1 MLDVLKGN
9 KHLRNVATAR
19 SPFEVADD
27 HISALNERMLHELLR
42 RLLNAEAHTNGIHPD
57 RIHVASNI
65 HAPDGGIDGYITWK
79 NGPARTD
86 FLPSRQC
93 YFQLKSG
100 QVLPSKAAREL
111 LARKGEI
118 KDMVRLALED
128 NGNYIL
134 LCTHDCT
141 PKGILERETRMVEA
155 VRDTGIDVSDDQIA
169 FRDSSQIASWTN
181 RYPSIALWV
190 MESTRPGSI
199 GPFHSQGHWAG
210 RFEHSASP
218 WVDDERLAEI
228 EAYIRERIGY
238 PRKILRFV
246 GLSGIGKSRLILE
259 SLGQGEGDRTL
270 GCSLSDLV
278 MYAAQSESGLESI
291 NTVVQSLAD
300 SGQRAV
306 VVVDDCD
313 VESHEVLAGM
323 VSKEGS
329 HLSLITID
337 HDVPTGTLTANTI
350 RVAEAPSSVTE
361 GIINRISPDLQSED
375 KRRLERFSEGFPKI
389 AILVTQAW
397 DRSAPIAHATDDALV
412 DAFVTGRSPHD
423 RGLLLKSAALLST
436 FPLLGVEGTLD
447 HQLQEVANLGL
458 HCTFADLYAGIG
470 QLVDRNV
477 AERKGRLAVLQPR
490 PIALRMAERQW
501 KEWSPATWER
511 VLSGDVNRELKI
523 SAARQLALLNTTE
536 TAKKVVAYVCRYSG
550 PFDDF
555 EDGSSQ
561 THAEVLSALAE
572 IDADIVV
579 QQIERS
585 LEQADNLLSIR
596 GDTRRHLVVAL
607 EKIAFHAETF
617 AEGASLL
624 LRLAVAEN
632 EPWSNNATG
641 QFTSLFSM
649 MLGGTE
655 ATGKTRHSLLDD
667 LAYAEDSSQRDIVVA
682 ALTAGCNV
690 GHFSRMVSAEVQ
702 GSRPALVPWRP
713 ATNYEAIEYVEGC
726 VLRLARFALL
736 GEESGSIARAGLG
749 QNLRTLITRGFIDIV
764 EKIVDQAAD
773 GSVYWPEL
781 LNGLNMVLAYDQERI
796 DVDIS
801 THVKQLVNKLQ
812 PSDLAERVRYLVTDM
827 PWDYPSD
834 EKISY
839 EERSQR
845 QIETIRK
852 LAMEILDYPVT
863 LEASLSGLSRGQQRM
878 TYLFGN
884 TIAKSIASPLIW
896 LDKVVQTVVAIPE
909 KDRNYD
915 LLSGFLSGLEE
926 NDRDAV
932 ESFKQK
938 SATTPEL
945 ASVFPL
951 FFRGLK
957 ISESDIDLAIGTLRA
972 GLLPPGRLLFWS
984 YGSPLD
990 DVPPASV
997 RALMDALLAFG
1008 HDGFVVAVNLLG
1020 MHIIKGL
1027 GEIREYYPQI
1037 VKLAG
1042 DAALWRESESEHW
1055 LGPQM
1060 TDFFFEH
1067 IMERVLDQGRGNS
1080 EACATAMALATVVAQ
1095 IKQIDDDL
1103 MVRPLLPQLL
1113 SNYPEV
1119 AWPLI
1124 GQAVVDSEPLKQW
1137 LLEQVLGDSLSF
1149 ERKSKP
1155 AILHLPESTLFAW
1168 CRANPGTAPAFVA
1181 KILPILDTGRDGD
1194 PAGRLHS
1201 LMARL
1206 FDEFG
1211 DRVDVQQAFEGNLHT
1226 FISFGS
1232 GIDHYSSYEVPLGG
1246 LLHHSNP
1253 NIRIWVK
1260 GLIHRINATK
1270 NNLRNWND
1278 EVDAKWEI

>member
-1 MLDVLKGN
+1 
-9 KHLRNVATAR
+9 
-19 SPFEVADD
+19 
-27 HISALNERMLHELLR
+27 
-42 RLLNAEAHTNGIHPD
+42 
-57 RIHVASNI
+57 
-65 HAPDGGIDGYITWK
+65 
-79 NGPARTD
+79 
-86 FLPSRQC
+86 
-93 YFQLKSG
+93 
-100 QVLPSKAAREL
+100 
-111 LARKGEI
+111 
-118 KDMVRLALED
+118 MVRLVLED
-128 NGNYIL
+128 SGNYIL
-134 LCTHDCT
+134 LCTHPCT
-141 PKGILERETRMVEA
+141 PKGILDREDRMLEA
-155 VRDTGIDVSDDQIA
+155 VRSTGVDVSDDQIA
-169 FRDSSQIASWTN
+169 FRDSSQIATWTN
-181 RYPSIALWV
+181 RYPSVALWV
-190 MESTRPGSI
+190 MESTQPGSI
-199 GPFHSQGHWAG
+199 GPFHSQGHWAS

-228 EAYIRERIGY
+228 VASIRERIGC
-238 PRKILRFV
+238 PRQVLRFV

-259 SLGQGEGDRTL
+259 ALGQCEGNRTS

-278 MYAAQSESGLESI
+278 MYAAQSESGSESI
-291 NTVVQSLAD
+291 NTVVQRLAD

-329 HLSLITID
+329 HLCLITID

-412 DAFVTGRSPHD
+412 DAFVTGRSPRD

-436 FPLLGVEGTLD
+436 FPLLGIEGTLD

-458 HCTFADLYAGIG
+458 HCTCDDLYAGIG

-477 AERKGRLAVLQPR
+477 AERRGRLAVLQPR

-511 VLSGDVNRELKI
+511 VLSGDINRDLKI
-523 SAARQLALLNTTE
+523 SAVRQLALLNTTE
-536 TAKKVVAYVCRYSG
+536 TAKKILAYVCRHGG
-550 PFDDF
+550 PFDEF
-555 EDGSSQ
+555 EDGFCQ
-561 THAEVLSALAE
+561 THAKVLSALAE

-596 GDTRRHLVVAL
+596 GNTRRHLVVAL
-607 EKIAFHAETF
+607 EKIAFHGETF

-632 EPWSNNATG
+632 EPWANNATG

-655 ATGKTRHSLLDD
+655 ATGKTRLSLLDD
-667 LAYAEDSSQRDIVVA
+667 LAYAEDSTQREIVVA

-690 GHFSRMVSAEVQ
+690 GHFSRIVSAEVQ

-713 ATNYEAIEYVEGC
+713 ATNNEAIEYVEGC

-736 GEESGSIARAGLG
+736 DEESGSNARAGLG

-781 LNGLNMVLAYDQERI
+781 LNGLNMVLAYDQDRI
-796 DVDIS
+796 GVDTS

-812 PSDLAERVRYLVTDM
+812 PYDLAERVRYLVTDM

-845 QIETIRK
+845 QIETTRK
-852 LAMEILDYPVT
+852 LAMEILDHPVT

-878 TYLFGN
+878 AYFFGD

-896 LDKVVQTVVAIPE
+896 LDKVVQTVVGIPE

-932 ESFKQK
+932 ESFKHK
-938 SATTPEL
+938 ASTTPEL

-957 ISESDIDLAIGTLRA
+957 ISDGDIDLAIGILRA

-990 DVPPASV
+990 EVPPASV
-997 RALMDALLAFG
+997 RALMGALLALG

-1020 MHIIKGL
+1020 MHIIEGL
-1027 GEIREYYPQI
+1027 GEIKEYYPQI

-1042 DAALWRESESEHW
+1042 DAALWRESEVQHR

-1060 TDFFFEH
+1060 TDFFFQH
-1067 IMERVLDQGRGNS
+1067 IMERVLDQGRENS
-1080 EACATAMALATVVAQ
+1080 EACATAMALATAVAQ
-1095 IKQIDDDL
+1095 IEELDDDL
-1103 MVRPLLPQLL
+1103 LVRPLLPQLL

-1119 AWPLI
+1119 VWPLI
-1124 GQAVVDSEPLKQW
+1124 GQAIVDSEPLKQW

-1149 ERKSKP
+1149 ERKAKP
-1155 AILHLPESTLFAW
+1155 AILQLPESTLFAW
-1168 CRANPGTAPAFVA
+1168 CRANPGKAPAFVA
-1181 KILPILDTGRDGD
+1181 KILPILDTHQDD
-1194 PAGRLHS
+1194 DLAGRLHP

-1211 DRVDVQQAFEGNLHT
+1211 DREDVQRQFESNLHT
-1226 FISFGS
+1226 FGAFGS
-1232 GIDHYSSYEVPLGG
+1232 MSEHYTEYREPIGNLLQHSSPKVRGWARG
-1246 LLHHSNP
+1246 LMRRMNT
-1253 NIRIWVK
+1253 
-1260 GLIHRINATK
+1260 TK
-1270 NNLRNWND
+1270 SDLRNWED
-1278 EVDAKWEI
+1278 ELDAKEEM